1 MDLSPV
7 YRFELPL
14 PPTANH
20 RLMPTKA
27 GGRIRLITA
36 PKMRDWKEL
45 AARRL
50 AAPSVTFPDSRVQLS
65 LSIKWPDRRRRDID
79 GPIKPL
85 LDALTA
91 AGVWGDDSQVRR
103 MEVDAIPMDYGLQAP
118 GTVSGVVSD
127 WVPF

>member
-1 MDLSPV
+1 MDLSPT

-20 RLMPTKA
+20 RLIPAKA
-27 GGRIRLITA
+27 GGRLRLITG
-36 PKMRDWKEL
+36 PKMRAWKDL

-50 AAPSVTFPDSRVQLS
+50 ADPSVTFADASVQLV

-91 AGVWGDDSQVRR
+91 AGVWTDDSQVRR
-103 MEVDAIPMDYGLQAP
+103 MEVDALPVDYGLQAP
-118 GTVSGVVSD
+118 GTVAGVVSD